1 MNLVYAVS
9 GLGHRSTSSV
19 CMYHNKSFPR
29 AGSKTHSGRLNIY
42 GPPTSRTFP
51 KDLKAVEGLESILQ
65 CPMGGYPLDQVTWE
79 MDGKKLNSDLRRKV
93 FPTNG
98 TLVIKKVVK
107 ETDEGSY
114 TCTANSRNGRQTAQA
129 EAMLRVIGKYWQIG

>member
-1 MNLVYAVS
+1 
-9 GLGHRSTSSV
+9 
-19 CMYHNKSFPR
+19 
-29 AGSKTHSGRLNIY
+29 
-42 GPPTSRTFP
+42 
-51 KDLKAVEGLESILQ
+51 
-65 CPMGGYPLDQVTWE
+65 MGGYPLDQVTWE